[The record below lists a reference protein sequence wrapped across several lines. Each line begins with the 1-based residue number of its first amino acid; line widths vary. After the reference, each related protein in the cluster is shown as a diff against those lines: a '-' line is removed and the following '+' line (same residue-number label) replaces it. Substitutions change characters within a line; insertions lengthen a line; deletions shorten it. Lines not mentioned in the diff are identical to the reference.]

1 MNVKTKQQIMKN
13 RELLKGYNDSDI
25 GAEKTDQ
32 QQKLPGSVPVKALSC
47 RRNTNKSSG

>member
-13 RELLKGYNDSDI
+13 RELLKGYHDSDI

-47 RRNTNKSSG
+47 RNTNKSSG